1 MAINIVQ
8 KVFRLATLIDGKP
21 LWTAI
26 RLPWKCWLKP
36 VTYIQ
41 HGSALAP
48 FIRIIFLFLILLSIF
63 SGAAEAYIIT
73 ATTGAG
79 GRISPSGAIPV
90 NQDDDITFTI
100 IPDNGYVV
108 SNIYT
113 AGVSQGAAFSY
124 TFYQVNSDSI
134 LTVSFL
140 PAANLI
146 AETVYVDN
154 TLSSDCLAG
163 EYSIAN
169 RDNSGND
176 GNSYTS
182 IVEAANVAGPG
193 DTVLIR
199 AGTYNAYKDPNENDV
214 LWPKHSGTE
223 RSPIIFKS
231 YNDEEV
237 IFGDGINSYPND
249 SWASIARGVIS
260 MSNVR
265 YIEIE
270 GLNIRLV
277 AGWLFA
283 RNCSY
288 ITIKNCLFENGLYG
302 AKGGARLIECDNC
315 KIINNTF
322 RKSSYDSLVLVE
334 SDFNL
339 LQNNTFAIAAHS
351 LLSLRSAS
359 FNVIRDNDFS
369 NSYYVNKAAEKLT
382 EVFDQKVDTR
392 DSRNPSYIPVPEY
405 NGTQYNVFENN
416 LFGYHPDR
424 PFGGSR
430 TSAIQFSGQ
439 HTIIRKNVF
448 SNPSLKTP
456 DPDYPKGVAG
466 GVAIVM
472 RWGGSRTGWN
482 GKRII
487 GEGHEAGY
495 VTHNRIYNNV
505 FYGYDNGKVT
515 TPPDNIMK
523 NIPNPPPMKN
533 VADYHNYPFDKEYA
547 FEDNIFKNNIF
558 SEGRIVPHINWTYLK
573 KNEGMPVQLFLM
585 GRLDTTY
592 FYNNNFFSAGQ
603 YSNRLIYDNVHYPYQ
618 DSKTPGFFN
627 TNHTA
632 FSGNIQQDPLFVDA
646 NNNDFHLQP
655 VSSMIDAGDFLTV
668 VASPGGSG
676 SQIMVE
682 DAGYFYD
689 GYGIF
694 GEQGD
699 LIKFENGQSARI
711 INIDYRSDNKTVT
724 LDRQVSWN
732 NGEKVSLNYYGVA
745 PDIGAHEGT
754 PSDPNNPTPV
764 LYYLMSF

>member
-1 MAINIVQ
+1 MYEIMSINIPKIIFSPVYNTAN
-8 KVFRLATLIDGKP
+8 KSLKSNSRP
-21 LWTAI
+21 LCI
-26 RLPWKCWLKP
+26 HWLKP
-36 VTYIQ
+36 ITYKQQGIVWVPYIKKL
-41 HGSALAP
+41 SL
-48 FIRIIFLFLILLSIF
+48 LFVLLTTF
-63 SGAAEAYIIT
+63 SVAAEAYIIT
-73 ATTGAG
+73 ATAGVG
-79 GRISPSGAIPV
+79 GRISPRGDASV
-90 NQDDDITFTI
+90 NLDDDITFTI
-100 IPDNGYVV
+100 FPDNGYVI
-108 SNIYT
+108 SNIHT
-113 AGVSQGAAFSY
+113 AGVSQGAASSY
-124 TFYQVNSDSI
+124 TFYRVNTNSI

-140 PAANLI
+140 PAANLT
-146 AETVYVDN
+146 AETIYVDN
-154 TLSSDCLAG
+154 ILLSDCLAG
-163 EYSIAN
+163 EYSVAN

-176 GNSYTS
+176 GNAYTS
-182 IVEAANVAGPG
+182 IIEAANVAGPG

-199 AGTYNAYKDPNENDV
+199 AGTYHAYKGPNENDV

-223 RSPIIFKS
+223 LSPIVIKP
-231 YNDEEV
+231 YDNEEV
-237 IFGDGINSYPND
+237 VLGDGINSYPND
-249 SWASIARGVIS
+249 NWASIARGVIS
-260 MSNVR
+260 MRNVR

-270 GLNIRLV
+270 GLNIRRV

-288 ITIKNCLFENGLYG
+288 ITIKNCLFEDGLYG
-302 AKGGARLIECDNC
+302 AKGGIRLIECDNC
-315 KIINNTF
+315 KIINDTF
-322 RKSSYDSLVLVE
+322 RKSSYDSLVLLE

-359 FNVIRDNDFS
+359 FNVIRDNNFS
-369 NSYYVNKAAEKLT
+369 NSYYENRAAEKLT

-392 DSRNPSYIPVPEY
+392 DSRNPSYIPVPGY

-439 HTIIRKNVF
+439 HTIIRNNIF
-448 SNPSLKTP
+448 SNPSLKTQ
-456 DPDYPKGVAG
+456 DPDYPKGLAG

-472 RWGGSRTGWN
+472 RWGGSWTGWN
-482 GKRII
+482 GKRIV

-533 VADYHNYPFDKEYA
+533 VADYHNYPFDEEYA

-592 FYNNNFFSAGQ
+592 FYNNNFFSAGK
-603 YSNRLIYDNVHYPYQ
+603 YSDRLIYDNVHYPYQ
-618 DSKTPGFFN
+618 DSKTPGLFN

-646 NNNDFHLQP
+646 NNNDFRLQ
-655 VSSMIDAGDFLTV
+655 STSHMIDAGDFPTV
-668 VASPGGSG
+668 ITSPSGSG
-676 SQIMVE
+676 SKITVE

-689 GYGIF
+689 GYGIV

-699 LIKFENGQSARI
+699 LIKFESGQTARI
-711 INIDYRSDNKTVT
+711 LDIDYSTGNNKII
-724 LDRQVSWN
+724 LDRQVFWS
-732 NGEKVSLNYYGVA
+732 NGEKVSLNYFGAA
-745 PDIGAHEGT
+745 PDIGAYENI
-754 PSDPNNPTPV
+754 PSAPQ
-764 LYYLMSF
+764 